1 MIQVL
6 KAMIVR
12 EIQEHKVAF
21 VYAPFFVSI
30 ILCLVIASVYFGGTN
45 IQTDQFNFST
55 EYYDEEI
62 RQAMQSVS
70 SVSRIDIVR
79 TGLLVLGFPI
89 LLTVG
94 FGLLAY
100 SLSTFADERKDRS
113 LIFWRSLPVSDLT
126 TVLSKVFTVTL
137 IVPLMVLPFII
148 LLQLVSMTSASIFF
162 ATNDIVSF
170 GWLWG
175 SYIFTDWFR
184 IIFSLWAQSLWSL
197 PLFLWL
203 MLAGTYAAR
212 PIAGAIVPPVILIV
226 LERIIFKTNL
236 VLEFIENRIGF
247 WSRADSF
254 PKEYQELRVV
264 DVSDIFL
271 LFSTQAFW
279 IGILASVIL
288 VAGIVYVRS
297 SNSDH
302 AID

>member
-30 ILCLVIASVYFGGTN
+30 ILCFVIASVYFGGTN

-89 LLTVG
+89 LLTVS

-126 TVLSKVFTVTL
+126 TVLSKVFIVTL
-137 IVPLMVLPFII
+137 MVPLMVIPYII
-148 LLQLVSMTSASIFF
+148 LLQLVAMTSASIFF

-175 SYIFTDWFR
+175 SYIITDWFR
-184 IIFSLWAQSLWSL
+184 IIFSLWAQALWAL

-226 LERIIFKTNL
+226 LEGVIFKTNL

-247 WSRADSF
+247 WSRSDSF
-254 PKEYQELRVV
+254 PKEYQEIRVV
-264 DVSDIFL
+264 DVSDILL

>member
-30 ILCLVIASVYFGGTN
+30 ILCFVIASVYFGGTN

-94 FGLLAY
+94 FGVLAY

-126 TVLSKVFTVTL
+126 TVLSKVFIVTL
-137 IVPLMVLPFII
+137 IVPLMVIPYII
-148 LLQLVSMTSASIFF
+148 LLQLVAMTSASIFF

-175 SYIFTDWFR
+175 SYIITDWFR
-184 IIFSLWAQSLWSL
+184 IIFSLWAQALWSL

-226 LERIIFKTNL
+226 LEGVIFKTNL

-247 WSRADSF
+247 WSRSDSF
-254 PKEYQELRVV
+254 PKEYQEIRVV
-264 DVSDIFL
+264 DISDILL

-288 VAGIVYVRS
+288 VVGIVYVRS

>member
-30 ILCLVIASVYFGGTN
+30 ILCFVIASVYFGGTN

-70 SVSRIDIVR
+70 SVSRVDIVR

-126 TVLSKVFTVTL
+126 TVLSKVFVVTL
-137 IVPLMVLPFII
+137 IVPLIVLPYII
-148 LLQLVSMTSASIFF
+148 LLQLVAMTSASIFF
-162 ATNDIVSF
+162 ATNEIVSF

-175 SYIFTDWFR
+175 SYIITDWFR
-184 IIFSLWAQSLWSL
+184 IIFSLWAQALWSL

-226 LERIIFKTNL
+226 LEGVIFKTNL

-247 WSRADSF
+247 WSRSDSF

-264 DVSDIFL
+264 DITDILL

-288 VAGIVYVRS
+288 VAGIVYFRS

>member
-6 KAMIVR
+6 KSMIVR

-30 ILCLVIASVYFGGTN
+30 ILCLVIASVYFGGTS

-126 TVLSKVFTVTL
+126 TVISKVLIVTL
-137 IVPLMVLPFII
+137 IVPLMVLPYII

-162 ATNDIVSF
+162 TTNDIVSF
-170 GWLWG
+170 NWLWG
-175 SYIFTDWFR
+175 SYIITDWFR
-184 IIFSLWAQSLWSL
+184 IIFSLWAQALWSL

-203 MLAGTYAAR
+203 MLAGTYATR
-212 PIAGAIVPPVILIV
+212 PIAGALVPPVILIV
-226 LERIIFKTNL
+226 LEGVIFKTNL

-247 WSRADSF
+247 WSRSDSF
-254 PKEYQELRVV
+254 PKEYQEIRVV
-264 DVSDIFL
+264 DVSDILL

>member
-21 VYAPFFVSI
+21 VYAPFFVSF
-30 ILCLVIASVYFGGTN
+30 ILCFVIASVYFGGTS

-70 SVSRIDIVR
+70 SISRIDIVR

-126 TVLSKVFTVTL
+126 TVLSKVFVVTL
-137 IVPLMVLPFII
+137 IVPLMVLPYII
-148 LLQLVSMTSASIFF
+148 LLQLVAMTSASIFF

-170 GWLWG
+170 SWLWG
-175 SYIFTDWFR
+175 SYIITDWFR
-184 IIFSLWAQSLWSL
+184 IIFSLWAQALWSL

-203 MLAGTYAAR
+203 MLAGTFAAR

-226 LERIIFKTNL
+226 LEGVIFKTNL

-247 WSRADSF
+247 WSRSDSF

-264 DVSDIFL
+264 DIADILL

-288 VAGIVYVRS
+288 VAGIVYFRS

>member
-1 MIQVL
+1 MIKVL

-126 TVLSKVFTVTL
+126 TVLSKVFVVTL
-137 IVPLMVLPFII
+137 IVPLMVLPYII

-226 LERIIFKTNL
+226 LEGIIFKTNL

>member
-21 VYAPFFVSI
+21 VYAPFFVSF
-30 ILCLVIASVYFGGTN
+30 ILCFVIASVYFGGTS

-70 SVSRIDIVR
+70 SISRIDIVR

-126 TVLSKVFTVTL
+126 TVLSKVFVVTL
-137 IVPLMVLPFII
+137 IVPLMVLPYII
-148 LLQLVSMTSASIFF
+148 LLQLVAMTSASIFF

-170 GWLWG
+170 SWLWG
-175 SYIFTDWFR
+175 SYIITDWFR
-184 IIFSLWAQSLWSL
+184 IIFSLWAQALWSL

-203 MLAGTYAAR
+203 MLAGTFAAR

-226 LERIIFKTNL
+226 LEGVIFKTNL

-247 WSRADSF
+247 WSRSDSF

-264 DVSDIFL
+264 DITDILL
-271 LFSTQAFW
+271 LFSTHAFW

-288 VAGIVYVRS
+288 VAGIVYFRS

>member
-1 MIQVL
+1 MIQAL

-21 VYAPFFVSI
+21 VYAPFFVSF
-30 ILCLVIASVYFGGTN
+30 ILCFVIASVYFGGTS

-126 TVLSKVFTVTL
+126 TVLSKVFVVTL
-137 IVPLMVLPFII
+137 IVPLMVLPYII
-148 LLQLVSMTSASIFF
+148 LLQLVAMTSASIFF

-175 SYIFTDWFR
+175 SYIITDWFR
-184 IIFSLWAQSLWSL
+184 IIFSLWAQALWSL

-203 MLAGTYAAR
+203 MLAGTFAAR

-226 LERIIFKTNL
+226 LEGVIFKTNL

-247 WSRADSF
+247 WSRSDSF

-264 DVSDIFL
+264 DITDILL

-288 VAGIVYVRS
+288 VAGIVYFRS

>member
-1 MIQVL
+1 MIRVL

-21 VYAPFFVSI
+21 VYAPFFVCI
-30 ILCLVIASVYFGGTN
+30 ILCFVIASVYFGGTN

-62 RQAMQSVS
+62 RQTMQSVS

-126 TVLSKVFTVTL
+126 TVLSKVFVVTL
-137 IVPLMVLPFII
+137 IVPLMVLPYII
-148 LLQLVSMTSASIFF
+148 LLQLVAMTSASIFF

-175 SYIFTDWFR
+175 SYIITDWFR
-184 IIFSLWAQSLWSL
+184 IIFSLWAQALWSL

-203 MLAGTYAAR
+203 MLAGTFAAR

-226 LERIIFKTNL
+226 LEGVIFKTNL

-247 WSRADSF
+247 WSRSDSF

-264 DVSDIFL
+264 DITDILL

-288 VAGIVYVRS
+288 VAGIVYFRS

>member
-30 ILCLVIASVYFGGTN
+30 ILCFVIASVYFGGTN

-94 FGLLAY
+94 FGVLAY

-126 TVLSKVFTVTL
+126 TVLSKVFIVTL
-137 IVPLMVLPFII
+137 IVPLMVIPYII
-148 LLQLVSMTSASIFF
+148 LLQLVAMTSASIFF

-175 SYIFTDWFR
+175 SYIITDWFR
-184 IIFSLWAQSLWSL
+184 IIFSLWAQALWSL

-226 LERIIFKTNL
+226 LEGVIFKTNL

-247 WSRADSF
+247 WSRSDSF
-254 PKEYQELRVV
+254 PKEYQEIRVV
-264 DVSDIFL
+264 DISDILL

>member
-1 MIQVL
+1 MKVH

-137 IVPLMVLPFII
+137 VVPLMVLPYII
-148 LLQLVSMTSASIFF
+148 LLQLVSVTSASIFF

-170 GWLWG
+170 GWMWG

-226 LERIIFKTNL
+226 LEGIIFKTNL

-264 DVSDIFL
+264 DVSDILL

>member
-1 MIQVL
+1 MIQTL

-21 VYAPFFVSI
+21 VYAPFFVSF
-30 ILCLVIASVYFGGTN
+30 ILCFVIASVYFGGTS

-126 TVLSKVFTVTL
+126 TVLSKVFVVTL
-137 IVPLMVLPFII
+137 IVPLMVLPYII
-148 LLQLVSMTSASIFF
+148 LLQLVAMTSASIFF

-175 SYIFTDWFR
+175 SYIITDWFR
-184 IIFSLWAQSLWSL
+184 IIFSLWAQALWSL

-203 MLAGTYAAR
+203 MLAGTFAAR

-226 LERIIFKTNL
+226 LEGVIFKTNL

-247 WSRADSF
+247 WSRSDSF

-264 DVSDIFL
+264 DITDILL

-288 VAGIVYVRS
+288 VAGIVYFRS

>member
-137 IVPLMVLPFII
+137 IVPLMVLPYII

-197 PLFLWL
+197 PIFLWL

-226 LERIIFKTNL
+226 LEGIIFKTNL

-279 IGILASVIL
+279 IGILASAIL

>member
-1 MIQVL
+1 MIKVL

-137 IVPLMVLPFII
+137 IVPLMVLPYII

-226 LERIIFKTNL
+226 LEGIIFKTNL

-264 DVSDIFL
+264 DVSDILL

-302 AID
+302 AIA

>member
-1 MIQVL
+1 MIQIL

-21 VYAPFFVSI
+21 VYAPFFVSF
-30 ILCLVIASVYFGGTN
+30 ILCFVIASVYFGGTS

-70 SVSRIDIVR
+70 SISRIDIVR

-126 TVLSKVFTVTL
+126 TVLSKVFVVTL
-137 IVPLMVLPFII
+137 IVPLMVLPYII
-148 LLQLVSMTSASIFF
+148 LLQLVAMTSASIFF

-175 SYIFTDWFR
+175 SYIITDWFR
-184 IIFSLWAQSLWSL
+184 IIFSLWAQGLWSL

-203 MLAGTYAAR
+203 MLAGTFAAR

-226 LERIIFKTNL
+226 LEGVIFKTNL

-247 WSRADSF
+247 WSRSDSF

-264 DVSDIFL
+264 DITDILL

-288 VAGIVYVRS
+288 VAGIVYFRS

>member
-30 ILCLVIASVYFGGTN
+30 ILCFVIASVYFGGTN

-126 TVLSKVFTVTL
+126 TVLSKVFIVTL
-137 IVPLMVLPFII
+137 IVPLMVLPYII
-148 LLQLVSMTSASIFF
+148 LLQLVAMTSASIFF

-175 SYIFTDWFR
+175 SYIITDWFR
-184 IIFSLWAQSLWSL
+184 IIFSLWAQALWSL

-226 LERIIFKTNL
+226 LEGVIFKTNL

-247 WSRADSF
+247 WSRSDSF
-254 PKEYQELRVV
+254 PKEYQEIRVV
-264 DVSDIFL
+264 DISDILL

-279 IGILASVIL
+279 IGIFASVIL

>member
-1 MIQVL
+1 MIRVL

-21 VYAPFFVSI
+21 VYAPFFVCI
-30 ILCLVIASVYFGGTN
+30 ILCFVIASVYFGGTN

-62 RQAMQSVS
+62 RQTMQSVS
-70 SVSRIDIVR
+70 SISRIDIVR

-126 TVLSKVFTVTL
+126 TVLSKVFVVTL
-137 IVPLMVLPFII
+137 IVPLMVLPYII
-148 LLQLVSMTSASIFF
+148 LLQLVAMTSASIFF
-162 ATNDIVSF
+162 ATNEIVSF

-175 SYIFTDWFR
+175 SYIITDWFR
-184 IIFSLWAQSLWSL
+184 IIFSLWAQALWSL

-226 LERIIFKTNL
+226 LEGVIFKTNL

-247 WSRADSF
+247 WSRSDSF

-264 DVSDIFL
+264 DITDILL

-279 IGILASVIL
+279 VGILASVIL
-288 VAGIVYVRS
+288 VAGIVYFRS

>member
-1 MIQVL
+1 MIKVFR
-6 KAMIVR
+6 AMIVR

-30 ILCLVIASVYFGGTN
+30 VLCFVIASVYFGGTS
-45 IQTDQFNFST
+45 IETEQFNFST
-55 EYYDEEI
+55 EYYDEET

-79 TGLLVLGFPI
+79 AALVVLAFPI

-113 LIFWRSLPVSDLT
+113 FIFWRSLPISDLT
-126 TVLSKVFTVTL
+126 TVISKVLIVTL
-137 IVPLMVLPFII
+137 IVPLMVIPYII
-148 LLQLVSMTSASIFF
+148 LLQLVSMISASVFF
-162 ATNDIVSF
+162 VTNDIVAF
-170 GWLWG
+170 NWLWG

-203 MLAGTYAAR
+203 MLAGSYATR

-226 LERIIFKTNL
+226 LEGIIFKSNS
-236 VLEFIENRIGF
+236 VLEFIENRVGF

-254 PKEYQELRVV
+254 PKKYDEIRVV
-264 DVSDIFL
+264 DISDIFL
-271 LFSTQAFW
+271 LFTTQAFW
-279 IGILASVIL
+279 IGIIVSAILIASI
-288 VAGIVYVRS
+288 IYVRS

>member
-1 MIQVL
+1 MIQVF

-30 ILCLVIASVYFGGTN
+30 ILCFVIASVYFGGTN

-94 FGLLAY
+94 FGVLAY

-126 TVLSKVFTVTL
+126 TVLSKVFIVTL
-137 IVPLMVLPFII
+137 IVPLIVIPYII
-148 LLQLVSMTSASIFF
+148 LLQLVAMTSASIFF

-175 SYIFTDWFR
+175 SYIITDWFR
-184 IIFSLWAQSLWSL
+184 IIFSLWAQALWSL

-226 LERIIFKTNL
+226 LEGVIFKTNL

-247 WSRADSF
+247 WSRSDSF
-254 PKEYQELRVV
+254 PKEYQEIRVV
-264 DVSDIFL
+264 DISDILL

>member
-6 KAMIVR
+6 KAMITR

-137 IVPLMVLPFII
+137 IVPLMVLPYII

-226 LERIIFKTNL
+226 LEGIIFKTNL

-264 DVSDIFL
+264 DVSDILL

>member
-30 ILCLVIASVYFGGTN
+30 ILCFVIASVYFGGTN

-79 TGLLVLGFPI
+79 TGLIVLGFPI

-126 TVLSKVFTVTL
+126 TVLSKVFIVTL
-137 IVPLMVLPFII
+137 IVPLMVIPYII

-175 SYIFTDWFR
+175 SYIITDWFR
-184 IIFSLWAQSLWSL
+184 IIFSLWAQALWSL

-226 LERIIFKTNL
+226 LEGVIFKTNL

-247 WSRADSF
+247 WSRSDSF
-254 PKEYQELRVV
+254 PKEYQEIRVV
-264 DVSDIFL
+264 DISDILL

-279 IGILASVIL
+279 IGIFASVIL

>member
-1 MIQVL
+1 MIRVL

-21 VYAPFFVSI
+21 VYAPFFVCI
-30 ILCLVIASVYFGGTN
+30 ILCFVIASVYFGGTN

-62 RQAMQSVS
+62 RQTMQSVS

-126 TVLSKVFTVTL
+126 TVLSKVFVVTL
-137 IVPLMVLPFII
+137 IVPLIVLPYII
-148 LLQLVSMTSASIFF
+148 LLQLVAMTSASIFF
-162 ATNDIVSF
+162 ATNEIVSF

-175 SYIFTDWFR
+175 SYIITDWFR
-184 IIFSLWAQSLWSL
+184 IIFSLWAQALWSL

-212 PIAGAIVPPVILIV
+212 PVAGAIVPPVILIV
-226 LERIIFKTNL
+226 LEGVIFKTNL

-247 WSRADSF
+247 WSRSDSF

-264 DVSDIFL
+264 DISDILL

-288 VAGIVYVRS
+288 VAGIVYFRS

>member
-126 TVLSKVFTVTL
+126 TVLSKVFIVTL
-137 IVPLMVLPFII
+137 IVPLIVIPYII
-148 LLQLVSMTSASIFF
+148 LLQLVAMTSASIFF

-175 SYIFTDWFR
+175 SYIITDWFR
-184 IIFSLWAQSLWSL
+184 IIFSLWAQALWSL

-226 LERIIFKTNL
+226 LEGVIFKTNL

-247 WSRADSF
+247 WSRSDSF
-254 PKEYQELRVV
+254 PKEYQEIRVV
-264 DVSDIFL
+264 DISDILL

>member
-126 TVLSKVFTVTL
+126 TVLSKVFIVTL
-137 IVPLMVLPFII
+137 IVPLMVIPYII
-148 LLQLVSMTSASIFF
+148 LLQLVAMTSASIFF

-175 SYIFTDWFR
+175 SYIITDWFR
-184 IIFSLWAQSLWSL
+184 ILFSLWAQALWSL

-226 LERIIFKTNL
+226 LEGVIFKTNL

-247 WSRADSF
+247 WSRSDSF
-254 PKEYQELRVV
+254 PKEYQEIRVV
-264 DVSDIFL
+264 DISDILL

-279 IGILASVIL
+279 IGIFASVIL

>member
-137 IVPLMVLPFII
+137 IVPLMVLPYII

-226 LERIIFKTNL
+226 LERIIFKSNL

-279 IGILASVIL
+279 IGILASAIL

>member
-21 VYAPFFVSI
+21 VYAPFFVSF
-30 ILCLVIASVYFGGTN
+30 ILCFVIASVYFGGTS

-62 RQAMQSVS
+62 RQAMKSVS
-70 SVSRIDIVR
+70 SISRIDIVR

-126 TVLSKVFTVTL
+126 TVLSKVFVVTL
-137 IVPLMVLPFII
+137 IVPLMVLPYII
-148 LLQLVSMTSASIFF
+148 LLQLVAMTSASIFF

-170 GWLWG
+170 SWLWG
-175 SYIFTDWFR
+175 SYIITDWFR
-184 IIFSLWAQSLWSL
+184 IIFSLWAQALWSL

-203 MLAGTYAAR
+203 MLAGTFAAR
-212 PIAGAIVPPVILIV
+212 PIAGAIVPPVILRV
-226 LERIIFKTNL
+226 LEGVIFKTNL

-247 WSRADSF
+247 WSRSDSF

-264 DVSDIFL
+264 DITDILL

-288 VAGIVYVRS
+288 VAGIVYFRS

>member
-21 VYAPFFVSI
+21 VYAPFFVSF
-30 ILCLVIASVYFGGTN
+30 ILCFVIASVYFGGTS

-126 TVLSKVFTVTL
+126 TVLSKVFVVTL
-137 IVPLMVLPFII
+137 IVPLMVLPYII
-148 LLQLVSMTSASIFF
+148 LLQLVAMTSASIFF

-170 GWLWG
+170 SWLWG
-175 SYIFTDWFR
+175 SYIITDWFR
-184 IIFSLWAQSLWSL
+184 IIFSLWAQALWSL

-203 MLAGTYAAR
+203 MLAGTFAAR

-226 LERIIFKTNL
+226 LEGVILKTNL

-247 WSRADSF
+247 WSRSDSF

-264 DVSDIFL
+264 DITDILL

-288 VAGIVYVRS
+288 VAGIVYFRS

>member
-1 MIQVL
+1 MIRVL
-6 KAMIVR
+6 KAMILR

-79 TGLLVLGFPI
+79 TGLLVLAFPI

-113 LIFWRSLPVSDLT
+113 LVFWHSLPVSDLT

-203 MLAGTYAAR
+203 MFAGTYAAR

-226 LERIIFKTNL
+226 LEGIIFKTNL

-254 PKEYQELRVV
+254 PKEYQEIRVV
-264 DVSDIFL
+264 DISDIFL

-279 IGILASVIL
+279 IGILASAIL

>member
-21 VYAPFFVSI
+21 VYAPFYVSFV
-30 ILCLVIASVYFGGTN
+30 LCFVIASVYFGGTS

-70 SVSRIDIVR
+70 SISRIDIVR

-126 TVLSKVFTVTL
+126 TVLSKVFVVTL
-137 IVPLMVLPFII
+137 IVPLMVLPYII
-148 LLQLVSMTSASIFF
+148 LLQLVAMTSASIFF

-175 SYIFTDWFR
+175 SYIITDWFR
-184 IIFSLWAQSLWSL
+184 IIFSLWAQALWSL

-203 MLAGTYAAR
+203 MLAGTFAAR

-226 LERIIFKTNL
+226 LEGVIFKTNL

-247 WSRADSF
+247 WSRSDSF

-264 DVSDIFL
+264 DITDILL

-288 VAGIVYVRS
+288 VAGIVYFRS

>member
-126 TVLSKVFTVTL
+126 TVLSKVFIVTL
-137 IVPLMVLPFII
+137 IVPLMVIPYII
-148 LLQLVSMTSASIFF
+148 LLQLVAMTSASIFF

-175 SYIFTDWFR
+175 SYIITDWFR
-184 IIFSLWAQSLWSL
+184 IIFSLWAQALWSL

-226 LERIIFKTNL
+226 LEGVIFKTNL

-247 WSRADSF
+247 WSRSDSF
-254 PKEYQELRVV
+254 PKEYQEIRVV
-264 DVSDIFL
+264 DISDILL

-279 IGILASVIL
+279 IGIFASVIL

>member
-137 IVPLMVLPFII
+137 VVPLMVLPYII

-226 LERIIFKTNL
+226 LEGIIFKTNL

-264 DVSDIFL
+264 DVSDILL

>member
-1 MIQVL
+1 MIKVL

-21 VYAPFFVSI
+21 VYAPFFVSF
-30 ILCLVIASVYFGGTN
+30 ILCFVIASVYFGGTS

-126 TVLSKVFTVTL
+126 TVLSKVFVVTL
-137 IVPLMVLPFII
+137 IVPLMVLPYII
-148 LLQLVSMTSASIFF
+148 LLQLVAMTSASIFF

-175 SYIFTDWFR
+175 SYIITDWFR
-184 IIFSLWAQSLWSL
+184 IIFSLWTQALWSL

-203 MLAGTYAAR
+203 MLAGTFAAR

-226 LERIIFKTNL
+226 LEGVIFKTNL

-247 WSRADSF
+247 WSRSDSF
-254 PKEYQELRVV
+254 PKEYQELSVV
-264 DVSDIFL
+264 DITDILL

-288 VAGIVYVRS
+288 VAGIVYFRS

>member
-6 KAMIVR
+6 KAMTVR

-126 TVLSKVFTVTL
+126 TVLSKVFMVTL
-137 IVPLMVLPFII
+137 IVPLMVIPYII

-170 GWLWG
+170 SWLWG
-175 SYIFTDWFR
+175 SYIITDWFR
-184 IIFSLWAQSLWSL
+184 IIFSLWAQALWSL

-203 MLAGTYAAR
+203 MLAGTYATR

-226 LERIIFKTNL
+226 LEGVIFKTNL
-236 VLEFIENRIGF
+236 ALEFIENRIGF
-247 WSRADSF
+247 WSRSDTF
-254 PKEYQELRVV
+254 PKEYQEIRVV
-264 DVSDIFL
+264 DISDILL